1 VSEPSTH
8 RTDKISI
15 TVPSDVAAEVRARAG
30 QGNVSAYVTHALV
43 RQLEHE
49 RLGDLVAD
57 LEMIHG
63 DLSDD
68 ELAAA
73 RAEWPQA

>member
-1 VSEPSTH
+1 MGEPL
-8 RTDKISI
+8 RTDKVSI
-15 TVPSDVAAEVRARAG
+15 TVPADVAAELRARAG

-43 RQLEHE
+43 RQLEHD

-57 LEMIHG
+57 LREIHG
-63 DLSDD
+63 PVTDE

-73 RAEWPQA
+73 RAEWPSA

>member
-1 VSEPSTH
+1 MGEPL
-8 RTDKISI
+8 RTDKMSI
-15 TVPSDVAAEVRARAG
+15 TVPADVAAELRARAG

-43 RQLEHE
+43 RQLERD

-57 LEMIHG
+57 LREIHG
-63 DLSDD
+63 PVTDE

-73 RAEWPQA
+73 RAEWPSA

>member
-1 VSEPSTH
+1 M
-8 RTDKISI
+8 SI
-15 TVPSDVAAEVRARAG
+15 TVPADVAAELRARAG

-43 RQLEHE
+43 RQLEHD

-57 LEMIHG
+57 LREIHG
-63 DLSDD
+63 PVTDE

-73 RAEWPQA
+73 RAEWPSV